1 MADNKDARLTLLTR
15 GHGGSLSLIG
25 SQFLSLLHW
34 AFSEC
39 LVRTI
44 FGKLRRKLTSFFV
57 RFHFLYHNNI
67 RLHNIRGKINL
78 HSLKEKKLILSY

>member
-25 SQFLSLLHW
+25 SQLLSLLHW
-34 AFSEC
+34 ASSQC
-39 LVRTI
+39 LAHSKY
-44 FGKLRRKLTSFFV
+44 GKLGRKLTCFIV

-67 RLHNIRGKINL
+67 RFAQDSREN
-78 HSLKEKKLILSY
+78 